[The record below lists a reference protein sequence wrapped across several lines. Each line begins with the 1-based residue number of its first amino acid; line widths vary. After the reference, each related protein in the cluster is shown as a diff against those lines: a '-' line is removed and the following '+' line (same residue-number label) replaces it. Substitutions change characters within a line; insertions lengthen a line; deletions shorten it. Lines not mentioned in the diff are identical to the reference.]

1 MLATTER
8 APMTMSSVSSIAP
21 SASGISSLPV
31 AELTSQVIMTIGG

>member
-1 MLATTER
+1 MLATTDR
-8 APMTMSSVSSIAP
+8 AQMTMSSIAP